1 MKKKNKTKPKT
12 KQNKK
17 THTQNRETSLKTA
30 CWLIGFQSLDIGHL
44 KQQRRRRATKT
55 SLKNWMR
62 AASNFIALI
71 LSRLIR
77 QMLAFFLELNSKE
90 LYQSSEKEKESCCLV
105 FPSSTKREIRHFC
118 IRELKQQRRRR
129 QRKRHLRKW
138 IRIASNFIARI
149 PSRLLRQMLANVLR
163 VEF

>member
-1 MKKKNKTKPKT
+1 
-12 KQNKK
+12 
-17 THTQNRETSLKTA
+17 
-30 CWLIGFQSLDIGHL
+30 
-44 KQQRRRRATKT
+44 
-55 SLKNWMR
+55 MR

-77 QMLAFFLELNSKE
+77 QMLAIFLEVNSKE

-129 QRKRHLRKW
+129 QRKRHLRKR
-138 IRIASNFIARI
+138 IRVASSFFALI
-149 PSRLLRQMLANVLR
+149 PPRLLRQMLANVLR